1 VSDVVA
7 AGLLFGVLAYALFGG
22 ADFGAGFWDLTAGGA
37 DRGRLVRDRIDHSLA
52 PVWEANHTWLIYCLV
67 IFWSAFPGA
76 FAAVM
81 TTMYLPLGLAALGI
95 VLRGSGFAFRKVVVR
110 TEQQRLGGAAFA
122 ASSIITPFFFGAVG
136 GGIASGRVPAAGHG
150 DPLASWLNPMSV
162 FTGGLAVAVCAY
174 LAAIFLTADT
184 RRDHDVHLEEW
195 FRRRAWAAAWVTGGF
210 ALGGLAVTRVE
221 APRLFGRLFAQAL
234 PLTVLAVLAGGAG
247 LLLIRRASPRLVRA
261 MAGLAVAS
269 LVLAWGIGQYP
280 FLLGDHT
287 PLRAAAA
294 PHASLITLVVVFA
307 GAALLVVPSL
317 ALLYVLQQRAQL
329 ESD

>member
-1 VSDVVA
+1 M
-7 AGLLFGVLAYALFGG
+7 AYALFGG

-37 DRGRLVRDRIDHSLA
+37 DQGRLVRARIEHSLA

-95 VLRGSGFAFRKVVVR
+95 VLRGSGFAFRKVLIR
-110 TEQQRLGGAAFA
+110 TDQQRLGGAAFA

-150 DPLASWLNPMSV
+150 DPLASWLNPMSIL
-162 FTGGLAVAVCAY
+162 TGGLAVAVCAY
-174 LAAIFLTADT
+174 LAGIFLTADT
-184 RRDHDVHLEEW
+184 RRDHDLQLEAW
-195 FRRRAWAAAWVTGGF
+195 FRRRAWASAFVSGGF
-210 ALGGLAVTRVE
+210 ALAGLVVTRVE
-221 APRLFGRLFAQAL
+221 APRLFGRLFAEAL
-234 PLTVLAVLAGGAG
+234 PLTLLSVLAGGAG
-247 LLLIRRASPRLVRA
+247 LLLVRTASPRLVRA
-261 MAGLAVAS
+261 LAGVAVAA

-280 FLLGDHT
+280 YLLGDHT
-287 PLRAAAA
+287 PLQAAAA
-294 PHASLITLVVVFA
+294 PRTSLITLVVVFA
-307 GAALLVVPSL
+307 GAALLVIPSL
-317 ALLYVLQQRAQL
+317 ILLFVLQQRAQL